1 MAMKNVMGIIYTG
14 ERDSFLRELTLMRAI
29 AAMPV
34 AGRYRVIDFL
44 VSGLVNS
51 GVKNVG
57 VIMQK
62 NYHSLMDHL
71 GSGKEWD
78 LHGKNDGLYILPP
91 FLTRENVGVY
101 NGSLD
106 ALHSNFGYL
115 RRSRQEYVLL
125 CNSLIVFNA
134 NFNDMFEA
142 HERSGADVTMMYTR
156 KPEMRRPEYGIY
168 FDINAEGMIT
178 DVEIDPTHPRYE
190 NTCMEVFLMRKD
202 LLMDLVDRGAAHG
215 YHDLTRDVFQRMI
228 RDAGMRVAGY
238 EYQDVCYRMDSVQSY
253 FKFNLDVIDPKIRHA
268 LFSEDHPVYTKV
280 RDELPARY
288 LENAKVVNSM
298 VADGCIV
305 DGTVEHCVLFRG
317 VKVAKGARLKNCVIM
332 QDSLIEEG
340 VQLENC
346 ILDKQAVIKRDG
358 KLIGPST
365 YPIVISKDMTI

>member
-14 ERDSFLRELTLMRAI
+14 EKDSFLRELTLMRAI

-51 GVKNVG
+51 GIKNVG

-106 ALHSNFGYL
+106 ALHSNYGYL

-125 CNSLIVFNA
+125 CNSLIVFNP
-134 NFNDMFEA
+134 NFSEMYEA
-142 HERSGADVTMMYTR
+142 HGRSGADVSIMYT
-156 KPEMRRPEYGIY
+156 KNPDMIRPEYGTY
-168 FDINAEGMIT
+168 FDINDEGIIT
-178 DVEIDPTHPRYE
+178 DVEIDPTKPRYT
-190 NTCMEVFLMRKD
+190 NTCMEVFLLKKD
-202 LLMDLVDRGAAHG
+202 LLMDMVDRGAAHG
-215 YHDLTRDVFQRMI
+215 YHDLTRDVFQRLI

-238 EYQDVCYRMDSVQSY
+238 EYKDVCYRMDSVQSY

-305 DGTVEHCVLFRG
+305 DGTVEHSVLFRG
-317 VKVAKGARLKNCVIM
+317 VKIAKGALVKNCVIM
-332 QDSLIEEG
+332 QDSQIEEG
-340 VQLENC
+340 VHLENC
-346 ILDKQAVIKRDG
+346 ILDKQAVIKKNG
-358 KLIGPST
+358 NLIGPSS
-365 YPIVISKDMTI
+365 YPIVISKDMII

>member
-1 MAMKNVMGIIYTG
+1 MAMKNVMGVIYTG
-14 ERDSFLRELTLMRAI
+14 EKDSFLRELTLMRAI

-101 NGSLD
+101 SGSLD
-106 ALHSNFGYL
+106 ALYSNYGYL
-115 RRSRQEYVLL
+115 RRSKQEYVLL
-125 CNSLIVFNA
+125 LNSLIVYNA
-134 NFNDMFEA
+134 NFEDMMEA
-142 HERSGADVTMMYTR
+142 HGKSGADVTILYT
-156 KPEMRRPEYGIY
+156 KDAAMRRPEYGIY
-168 FDINAEGMIT
+168 FDISTDGLIT
-178 DVEIDPTHPRYE
+178 DVEIDPTRPRYE
-190 NTCMEVFLMRKD
+190 NTCMEAFLLKKS
-202 LLMDLVDRGAAHG
+202 LLLELVDRGVAHG

-228 RDAGMRVAGY
+228 RDAGMRVAGF
-238 EYQDVCYRMDSVQSY
+238 EYRDVCYRMDSVQSY
-253 FKFNLDVIDPKIRHA
+253 FQFNMDVIDPRVRHA
-268 LFSEDHPVYTKV
+268 LFSDDKPVYTKV

-288 LENAKVVNSM
+288 LDNAQVTDSI

-305 DGTVEHCVLFRG
+305 DGTVEHSVLFRG
-317 VKVAKGARLKNCVIM
+317 VKVAKGATVKNCVIM
-332 QDSLIEEG
+332 QDSQIEEG
-340 VQLENC
+340 VWLENC
-346 ILDKQAVIKRDG
+346 ILDKQAVIKQNG
-358 KLIGPST
+358 KLIGPNS
-365 YPIVISKDMTI
+365 YPIVISKDMSI

>member
-1 MAMKNVMGIIYTG
+1 MKNVMGVIYTG
-14 ERDSFLRELTLMRAI
+14 EKDSFLRELTLLRAI

-44 VSGLVNS
+44 VSGMVNS
-51 GVKNVG
+51 GIRNVG

-106 ALHSNFGYL
+106 ALHSNMGYL

-125 CNSLIVFNA
+125 CNSLIVFNP
-134 NFNDMFEA
+134 NFNDMFA
-142 HERSGADVTMMYTR
+142 SFMHSGSDVMIMYT
-156 KPEMRRPEYGIY
+156 KDPSMQRPEYGTY
-168 FDINAEGMIT
+168 FNLDDDGAIVDI
-178 DVEIDPTHPRYE
+178 EIDPTKPRYG
-190 NTCMEVFLMRKD
+190 NTCMDVFLMRKE

-215 YHDLTRDVFQRMI
+215 YHDLTRDIFQRMI
-228 RDAGMRVAGY
+228 RDAGMSVSGY
-238 EYQDVCYRMDSVQSY
+238 EYKDICFRMDSVQSY
-253 FKFNLDVIDPKIRHA
+253 FQFNLATLEPDVRHR
-268 LFSEDHPVYTKV
+268 LFPDDRPVYTKV

-288 LENAKVVNSM
+288 LDDAKVINSM
-298 VADGCIV
+298 MADGCIIN
-305 DGTVEHCVLFRG
+305 GTVEHSVLFRG
-317 VKVAKGARLKNCVIM
+317 VQIDKGACVKNCIIM
-332 QDSLIEEG
+332 QDSRVEEG
-340 VQLENC
+340 AQLENC

-358 KLIGPST
+358 RLIGPSA
-365 YPIVISKDMTI
+365 YPIVISKNMVI